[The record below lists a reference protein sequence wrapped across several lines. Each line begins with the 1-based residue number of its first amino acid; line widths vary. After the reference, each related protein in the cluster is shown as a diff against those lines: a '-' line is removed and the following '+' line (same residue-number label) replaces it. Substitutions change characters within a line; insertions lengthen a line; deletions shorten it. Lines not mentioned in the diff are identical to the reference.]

1 MRPNG
6 SCLSGLNLA
15 RLAAILDTLVRCILE
30 QGIINENM
38 LNSCFDRTILVSG
51 ENFYL
56 LIGDF
61 LLLLFYG
68 LRNVPVAIP
77 AVIFIIIIIASC
89 FFILAR
95 GEILAALVTLF
106 GQLVFEFHDLVVHMV
121 SLDYH
126 LEVLSGL

>member
-30 QGIINENM
+30 QSIVNENM
-38 LNSCFDRTILVSG
+38 LDSCFDHTILVSY

-95 GEILAALVTLF
+95 GEILPALV
-106 GQLVFEFHDLVVHMV
+106 GQLVFEFHNLVVHMV